1 LVWDSARFHVTD
13 NIKALLRH
21 YGIDLVVIPAGM
33 TPELQPLDTHI
44 NKWIKAAAEE
54 VTDRMEA
61 EWEARADFKGWS
73 LSTRRIFTTYVIT
86 EVMRLLVKRGD
97 LIRKSFIDTGIAV
110 APDGSED
117 HLIKIKC
124 L

>member
-1 LVWDSARFHVTD
+1 V
-13 NIKALLRH
+13 
-21 YGIDLVVIPAGM
+21 
-33 TPELQPLDTHI
+33 
-44 NKWIKAAAEE
+44 EE

-73 LSTRRIFTTYVIT
+73 LSTWRIFTTYVIT
-86 EVMRLLVKRGD
+86 EVMQLLAKRGN
-97 LIRKSFIDTGIAV
+97 LIWKSFIDTGIII
-110 APDGSED
+110 APNGSED